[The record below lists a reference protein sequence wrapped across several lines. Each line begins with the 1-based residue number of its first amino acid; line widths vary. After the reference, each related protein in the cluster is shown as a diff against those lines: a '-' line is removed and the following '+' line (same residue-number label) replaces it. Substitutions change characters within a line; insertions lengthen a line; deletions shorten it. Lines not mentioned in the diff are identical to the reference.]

1 MHKDYD
7 KLSNI
12 KGKIDDSSFSECIET
27 CDKVCIIDNEKYC
40 MDKKCRSTKKRL
52 YKRRKNDR
60 LRIKWLDLEVKLTNS
75 NKKLYDDSIFPYLA
89 IEAVIRKTY
98 DEELLSFIAKK
109 LGIANKDM
117 KKTGVNKIY
126 ELNDIEVKR
135 LYEIT
140 VLRALGL
147 DRAENIFKSKVLNR
161 G

>member
-1 MHKDYD
+1 M
-7 KLSNI
+7 
-12 KGKIDDSSFSECIET
+12 
-27 CDKVCIIDNEKYC
+27 
-40 MDKKCRSTKKRL
+40 
-52 YKRRKNDR
+52 
-60 LRIKWLDLEVKLTNS
+60 
-75 NKKLYDDSIFPYLA
+75 YDDSIFPYLA